1 MKYQTTDE
9 LGHFSFE
16 DAYIGDVQIATGF
29 FHIVLDNVTILPE
42 NSCNRDIREM
52 RANALLLKIED
63 SAITSL
69 VQEGYKVYDANG
81 KLLETRE
88 DVTVEDKDYTTVI
101 KTFVDGV
108 IYSLEKKDGTYC
120 FVIDGADERT
130 YQLNVSGTHDVEE
143 WERFLNK

>member
-52 RANALLLKIED
+52 RANGLLLKIED

-81 KLLETRE
+81 KLLETCE

-108 IYSLEKKDGTYC
+108 VYSLEKKDGTYC

>member
-9 LGHFSFE
+9 LRHFSFE

-52 RANALLLKIED
+52 RANGLLLKIED

>member
-9 LGHFSFE
+9 LRHFSFE

-52 RANALLLKIED
+52 RANGLLLKIED

-81 KLLETRE
+81 KLLETCE